1 MNSKQR
7 IIVAVVGGV
16 LAIGAAVGVGAA
28 AAQLAGT
35 TTDTGSAGQNRPGYG
50 REAGQQIDTTQ
61 MAAALA
67 SKLGVD
73 ESAVK
78 TALDKALSAN
88 RPAGQG
94 SMPSGGM
101 SGGAP
106 GGGPGGMPSGMPS
119 AGSGGTSGSNDSR
132 RTEMLSAIAT
142 SVAKD
147 LNLDQ
152 AKVLAALKEVWQ
164 SAGPGGGQPS

>member
-35 TTDTGSAGQNRPGYG
+35 TDTGSAGQNRPGYG
-50 REAGQQIDTTQ
+50 REGGRQIDTTQ

-78 TALDKALSAN
+78 TALDKALAAN

-94 SMPSGGM
+94 SMPSAGM
-101 SGGAP
+101 P
-106 GGGPGGMPSGMPS
+106 GGTGPGDMPSGMPS
-119 AGSGGTSGSNDSR
+119 PGSGRTPGPNEAR
-132 RTEMLSAIAT
+132 RTEMLSAVAS

-152 AKVLAALKEVWQ
+152 AKVLAALTEVWQ
-164 SAGPGGGQPS
+164 SAGPASGRPS